1 MALVHIDAGVMIG
14 FLDAQDVHHDAA
26 RVALEGV
33 LGAGDRIEMAASAFA
48 ECLVGPA
55 RRGADAVDTVR
66 ALVDRVPIAIVPLDE
81 EVAVAAAVVRAV
93 QPKLRLPDALVVATA
108 AERGADQLITTDRK
122 WPSARELELGAD
134 IVEL

>member
-1 MALVHIDAGVMIG
+1 MALVHIDAGVVVG
-14 FLDAQDVHHDAA
+14 FRDADDAHHDAT

-48 ECLVGPA
+48 
-55 RRGADAVDTVR
+55 
-66 ALVDRVPIAIVPLDE
+66 
-81 EVAVAAAVVRAV
+81 AAVVCAV

-122 WPSARELELGAD
+122 WRSARAPKLGAD